1 MNEIERGRGDTN
13 KGQERG
19 AGASERGECGN
30 ANESERRGAREGNVN
45 ESERGKAY
53 EQECEGERARGM
65 RTRVQDANERE

>member
-30 ANESERRGAREGNVN
+30 ANESERRGARE
-45 ESERGKAY
+45 
-53 EQECEGERARGM
+53 
-65 RTRVQDANERE
+65 